1 MLMPHMARSS
11 GLDPFFYPR
20 SVAVVGASKDET
32 KPSGIVL
39 KNLLN
44 SFHGRIY
51 PVNPRYRE
59 LNGIPCYPS
68 VANIPDD
75 VSLSVFITPPAIIPA
90 LLRGHAAKGI
100 HHVIIAT
107 AGFGETEGGGENEKE
122 IRDIARLSD
131 IRIIGPN
138 CLGVFHPSVG
148 LDTFFLPYDR
158 VPRPHQGNI
167 SVISQSGS
175 ILGTT
180 MILMRQEGLGVAKAV
195 SYGNRVDVGEPELL
209 DYLSADEDTD
219 VIGICIES
227 VGDGRGFIR
236 AAQGCRKPVV
246 ALKLGQQPAGKRA
259 ARSHTGSMAGRYEV
273 FQAAFRRS
281 GVYEARTLEE
291 FLDLLKTFSM
301 RGPGDGRR
309 VLIVT
314 NAGGIGVMTA
324 DLCNREGLDVPDLPP
339 EPKEKLRSL
348 LPPYYSLSNPVDLTG
363 NSTDED
369 FAVVLRTSLDY
380 FDAAILIPFMTV
392 PGITPHFSE
401 VIVRALH
408 NYKRP
413 VVSLNPF
420 AQDGKTLEESFR
432 RCGIP
437 MFPTPARMVRALATL
452 MKPPA
457 FDPVSEDIREYP
469 GVASILK
476 DIKRGAVKILLD
488 ALNLKYPGSIR
499 AKNQAEAVSAAQKI
513 GLPVALK
520 ISSPDILHKT
530 DAGGVRLDIRSI
542 KDLRKGYREIIES
555 VRSHKPDARITG
567 VDVEEMVPA
576 GVEIIVGGVRDGHF
590 GHVVMLGLG
599 GIFTEVIKDVVFEIA
614 PVTHNGA
621 YRMIE
626 SLRGYPVLKGIR
638 GVTGIDLDAVAD
650 TIVKVS
656 EVITLFSE
664 IEEIEFNPAIA
675 YPFGLIVVDAK
686 IVMANP
692 A

>member
-1 MLMPHMARSS
+1 MARSS

-90 LLRGHAAKGI
+90 LLRGHAAKDI

-122 IRDIARLSD
+122 IRNIARLSD

-158 VPRPHQGNI
+158 VPRPQQGNI

-175 ILGTT
+175 ILGAT

-209 DYLSADEDTD
+209 EYLSADEDTT

-246 ALKLGQQPAGKRA
+246 VLKLGQQPAGKRA

-301 RGPGDGRR
+301 RRPCGEGRR

-348 LPPYYSLSNPVDLTG
+348 LPPYYSLSNPIDLTG

-401 VIVRALH
+401 MIVCALH
-408 NYKRP
+408 GYKKP

-420 AQDGKTLEESFR
+420 AQDGKTLEESLR
-432 RCGIP
+432 RCGVP
-437 MFPTPARMVRALATL
+437 MFPTPARMVRALAAL
-452 MKPPA
+452 MKPGA
-457 FDPVSEDIREYP
+457 FEPLSGEIREYP

-476 DIKRGAVKILLD
+476 DIKRGDVKILLD
-488 ALNLKYPGSIR
+488 ALNLKYPKSIR
-499 AKNQAEAVSAAQKI
+499 AKNQTEAVSAALKT
-513 GLPVALK
+513 GLPVSLY

-530 DAGGVRLDIRSI
+530 DVGGVRLNLRSI
-542 KDLRKGYREIIES
+542 KELREGYKEIIKS
-555 VRSHKPDARITG
+555 VRHHMPDARITG
-567 VDVEEMVPA
+567 IDVEEMSPA
-576 GVEIIVGGVRDGHF
+576 GVEIIVGGVRDPHF
-590 GHVVMLGLG
+590 GPVVMLGLG
-599 GIFTEVIKDVVFEIA
+599 GIFTELLKDVVFEIA

-638 GVTGIDLDAVAD
+638 GAAAIDVDAVAD

-675 YPFGLIVVDAK
+675 YPSGLIVVDAK
-686 IVMANP
+686 IVMADP